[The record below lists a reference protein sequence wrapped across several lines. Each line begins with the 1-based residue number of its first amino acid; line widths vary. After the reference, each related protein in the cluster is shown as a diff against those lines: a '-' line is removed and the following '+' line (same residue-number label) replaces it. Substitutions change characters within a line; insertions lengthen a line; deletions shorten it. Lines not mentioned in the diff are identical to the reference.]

1 MFDPLAPFKKLTLWL
16 VAALL
21 FAFSYSFTPAVA
33 APSEAD
39 EALDLQS
46 RTVLYSDT
54 ESKAYTTRELAQGRK
69 LFNQACG
76 QCHIAGTSYTN
87 PDVTLS
93 REDLQNATPRRDTV
107 LSIVDYMHE
116 PLTYD
121 GEDSLAEYHP
131 NVEMKSIYPKMR
143 NLDDAK
149 LELIAAHTLQQANVI
164 PGWGGTKNEA
174 HDPSWNRLG
183 A

>member
-16 VAALL
+16 VAVLL
-21 FAFSYSFTPAVA
+21 ISLSYGLTPALA
-33 APSEAD
+33 APSAAD
-39 EALDLQS
+39 EALDLAA
-46 RTVLYSDT
+46 RTVLYTDT
-54 ESKAYTTRELAQGRK
+54 ESKTYTTQELNQGRK

-93 REDLQNATPRRDTV
+93 REDLANATPRRDNV
-107 LSIVDYMHE
+107 LAIVDYMHY

-131 NVEMKSIYPKMR
+131 NVELKSIYPKMR
-143 NLDDAK
+143 NLDDEK
-149 LELIAAHTLQQANVI
+149 LQLIAAHTLQQANVI
-164 PGWGGTKNEA
+164 PGWGGTKSEA